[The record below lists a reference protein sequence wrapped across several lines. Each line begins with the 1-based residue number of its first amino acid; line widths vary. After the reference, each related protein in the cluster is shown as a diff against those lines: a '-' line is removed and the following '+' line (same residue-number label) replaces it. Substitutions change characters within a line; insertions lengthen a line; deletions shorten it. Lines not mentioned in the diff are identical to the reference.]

1 MVVIV
6 MMMVMM
12 VVIGATYVSPVV
24 WVAIISPVTAETE
37 VAKVAFAGMTEED
50 TTTSFAGMTE
60 EDTFTTMSAFEA
72 G

>member
-1 MVVIV
+1 
-6 MMMVMM
+6 
-12 VVIGATYVSPVV
+12 
-24 WVAIISPVTAETE
+24 